1 LILAT
6 IIKHCTCG
14 NELTYEVCCKPIID
28 GKVAAKDAE
37 TLMRSRFSAYSLKNY
52 RYILQTYILAQ
63 RSKLT
68 ISELADNTQN
78 TQWLSLQV
86 IAHHSQVNT
95 AQVEFKAFYQIHNSY
110 YVMHEISDF
119 VFEAGKWLYADGVI
133 KKDSGELSQERNS
146 QCLCGSGKKYK
157 KCCGR

>member
-1 LILAT
+1 LAT
-6 IIKHCTCG
+6 IINHCICG
-14 NELTYEVCCKPIID
+14 NVLTFEVCCKPIID

-63 RSKLT
+63 SSKLT

>member
-1 LILAT
+1 MILAT

>member
-14 NELTYEVCCKPIID
+14 NELTFEVCCKPIID
-28 GKVAAKDAE
+28 GKVAAKNAE
-37 TLMRSRFSAYSLKNY
+37 ILMRSRFSAYSLKNY
-52 RYILQTYILAQ
+52 QYILQTYILAQ

-68 ISELADNTQN
+68 ISELADSAQD

-86 IAHHSQVNT
+86 IAHHSQANT

-119 VFEAGKWLYADGVI
+119 VFEAGTWLYADGVI

-157 KCCGR
+157 KCCGL

>member
-1 LILAT
+1 MAT

-68 ISELADNTQN
+68 ISELADSSED

-86 IAHHSQVNT
+86 IAHYSQVNM

>member
-63 RSKLT
+63 SSKLT